1 VPQIEVTFEIDTDGV
16 VHVSAKDLGTGKGQQ
31 IQVSASG
38 GLSED
43 EIQGLI
49 AEADRHATSDQDRR
63 ELVDL
68 RNKADGLAYSTE
80 RALEEYAEHVGEAE
94 RQSLQAAIEK
104 ARSAIDSADVDALR
118 SAVDELSGL
127 SYQMTETLYSALG
140 SDSAE

>member
-1 VPQIEVTFEIDTDGV
+1 
-16 VHVSAKDLGTGKGQQ
+16 
-31 IQVSASG
+31 
-38 GLSED
+38 
-43 EIQGLI
+43 
-49 AEADRHATSDQDRR
+49 
-63 ELVDL
+63 VDL

-104 ARSAIDSADVDALR
+104 TRSAIDSADVDALR

-140 SDSAE
+140 TDSAE

>member
-1 VPQIEVTFEIDTDGV
+1 V
-16 VHVSAKDLGTGKGQQ
+16 VNVSAKDLGTGKGQQ
-31 IQVSASG
+31 IRVSASG
-38 GLSED
+38 GLSET
-43 EIQGLI
+43 EIQKLI
-49 AEADRHATSDQDRR
+49 VEAERHATTDQDRR

-94 RQSLQAAIEK
+94 REAIQAAIEK
-104 ARSAIDSADVDALR
+104 TRAAIESADVAGLR

>member
-1 VPQIEVTFEIDTDGV
+1 MITE
-16 VHVSAKDLGTGKGQQ
+16 
-31 IQVSASG
+31 
-38 GLSED
+38 
-43 EIQGLI
+43 
-49 AEADRHATSDQDRR
+49 AEHHATSDQDRR

-94 RQSLQAAIEK
+94 RQAILAAIEK
-104 ARSAIDSADVDALR
+104 TRSAIESADVAGLR

-140 SDSAE
+140 TESAE